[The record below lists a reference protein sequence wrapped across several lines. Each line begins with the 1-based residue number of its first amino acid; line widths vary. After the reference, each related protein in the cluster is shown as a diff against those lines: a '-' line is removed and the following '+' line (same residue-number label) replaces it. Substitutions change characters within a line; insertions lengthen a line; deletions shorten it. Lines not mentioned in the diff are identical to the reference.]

1 MTKLMKPT
9 PSPNLKANRLSL
21 ANEKQNKTILIV
33 DDDPGTLELHARIL
47 RGHSATYH
55 LLKARNGR
63 EALMLL
69 RQTHVDLVLLDLRM
83 PELDGFGVLEAM
95 WEGEVTRHTPVI
107 VLTAQVLNESDM
119 ARLDHEVVR
128 VLEKGLFGVGE
139 MLAHV
144 EESLARSHTPVS
156 DQQRVARRALAYF
169 NTYFAEPDVSQES
182 AAFSLGVS
190 EDFLRDC
197 FRKETGVTPIVYLN
211 RCRVNQAKA
220 LLVSSRQSLAEVA
233 RAVGV
238 SDRKYFERV
247 FQREVGVSPS
257 AYREA
262 GMEKSG
268 G

>member
-1 MTKLMKPT
+1 MKPT
-9 PSPNLKANRLSL
+9 PKADLEATRLRPMS
-21 ANEKQNKTILIV
+21 KTQNKTILVV
-33 DDDPGTLELHARIL
+33 DDDAATLELHARIL

-63 EALMLL
+63 EALVVL
-69 RQTHVDLVLLDLRM
+69 RQTRVDLVLLDLRM

-95 WEGEVTRHTPVI
+95 WEGEITRHIPVI

-156 DQQRVARRALAYF
+156 DKQRVAHRAMAYF

-197 FRKETGVTPIVYLN
+197 FKKETGVLPTV
-211 RCRVNQAKA
+211 
-220 LLVSSRQSLAEVA
+220 
-233 RAVGV
+233 
-238 SDRKYFERV
+238 
-247 FQREVGVSPS
+247 
-257 AYREA
+257 
-262 GMEKSG
+262 
-268 G
+268 

>member
-1 MTKLMKPT
+1 M
-9 PSPNLKANRLSL
+9 
-21 ANEKQNKTILIV
+21 QNKTILIV
-33 DDDPGTLELHARIL
+33 DDDPATLELHARIL

-55 LLKARNGR
+55 LLKARNGI

-95 WEGEVTRHTPVI
+95 WEGEITRHIPVI

-119 ARLDHEVVR
+119 NRLDHEVVR

-144 EESLARSHTPVS
+144 EESLARSHAPVNEK
-156 DQQRVARRALAYF
+156 QRLARRAMAYF
-169 NTYFAEPDVSQES
+169 NTYFAEPDVCQES

-197 FRKETGVTPIVYLN
+197 FKKETGVTPVVYLN
-211 RCRVNQAKA
+211 RCRVSQAKA

-233 RAVGV
+233 RAVGF
-238 SDRKYFERV
+238 SDQKNFERV

-262 GMEKSG
+262 GMEKPG

>member
-1 MTKLMKPT
+1 MKPT
-9 PSPNLKANRLSL
+9 SNTDREATHLRASGRV
-21 ANEKQNKTILIV
+21 QNKTILIV
-33 DDDPGTLELHARIL
+33 DDDQATLDLHARIL

-55 LLKARNGR
+55 LLKARNGL
-63 EALMLL
+63 EALELL

-95 WEGEVTRHTPVI
+95 WEGEITRHIPVI

-119 ARLDHEVVR
+119 NRLDHEVIR

-144 EESLARSHTPVS
+144 EESLARSHLPVN
-156 DQQRVARRALAYF
+156 DKQRVAHRAMAYF

-190 EDFLRDC
+190 EDFLQGC
-197 FRKETGVTPIVYLN
+197 FKKETGVTPIVYLN
-211 RCRVNQAKA
+211 RCRISQAKA
-220 LLVSSRQSLAEVA
+220 LLVSGRQSVAEVA
-233 RAVGV
+233 RAVGF

-257 AYREA
+257 TYREA